1 MSQQPLDLRK
11 SISIISR
18 LKAVV
23 GIVSALGLLAGVGYA
38 ALNPPDPTSTAVV
51 SFPSSV
57 RSTATEV
64 VIAGS
69 EPVLAGAS
77 VRLSPPVPVDQLRS
91 EIQVKSLTTY
101 LMAVTATGKNAS
113 DAEAAANAVA
123 QSYINYVANGKN
135 PVGHVDALLFQPAS
149 SATTPSRLQA
159 MLISGLIGLVAG
171 ALVGSVAALAIGRKD
186 RRLRERDDIANS
198 IGIPVL
204 ASVPVGHPSD
214 PADWLKL
221 LENYQPQAVHAW
233 QLRTVLQYVGII
245 DQASHRP
252 AYSENGQAVPGSDGD
267 SVSLG
272 VVSLS
277 SDRGALALGP
287 QLAAF
292 AASQGIP
299 TALVVGP
306 QQDANAA
313 ATLRTV
319 CAAPL
324 SSAKLPSLLRFVAPD
339 DQYADEEKGAALI
352 VAVIVVDGRA
362 PKMPAAVR
370 TATTVIGVSAG
381 GATAEQLAGAA
392 VAAAADGREVTG
404 ILVADPEQTDQ
415 TTGRVPR
422 LIRPPRRRL
431 PNRLKGIVTE
441 SRR

>member
-1 MSQQPLDLRK
+1 M
-11 SISIISR
+11 
-18 LKAVV
+18 
-23 GIVSALGLLAGVGYA
+23 
-38 ALNPPDPTSTAVV
+38 
-51 SFPSSV
+51 
-57 RSTATEV
+57 
-64 VIAGS
+64 
-69 EPVLAGAS
+69 
-77 VRLSPPVPVDQLRS
+77 
-91 EIQVKSLTTY
+91 
-101 LMAVTATGKNAS
+101 
-113 DAEAAANAVA
+113 
-123 QSYINYVANGKN
+123 
-135 PVGHVDALLFQPAS
+135 
-149 SATTPSRLQA
+149 
-159 MLISGLIGLVAG
+159 
-171 ALVGSVAALAIGRKD
+171 
-186 RRLRERDDIANS
+186 
-198 IGIPVL
+198 
-204 ASVPVGHPSD
+204 
-214 PADWLKL
+214 KL
-221 LENYQPQAVHAW
+221 LENYRPQAVHAW

-245 DQASHRP
+245 DQASRRP
-252 AYSENGQAVPGSDGD
+252 AYSDNGQAVPGSDGD

-324 SSAKLPSLLRFVAPD
+324 SSAKLPSLLQFVAPD
-339 DQYADEEKGAALI
+339 DQYVDEEKKGAALI

-362 PKMPAAVR
+362 PVMPAAVR

-381 GATAEQLAGAA
+381 GATAEQLARAA